1 MGLDVNYAQVK
12 HSTSWSSEALLAD
25 HSALLSIFLHLLPGA
40 VTGAVAV
47 ALLPAVV
54 AAGYPPHV
62 ALVLS
67 IPLAMIPV
75 QLGLLLFLGYK
86 RNGRLSLQGVVLN
99 RESIRI
105 RKYLVYVPLVFMA
118 SLAVIGIGGA
128 VLDNTLRKMF
138 FAWMASF
145 DWNLSGGYTRA
156 MLVVSISLTLLF
168 VTLGE
173 SVVEE
178 LYFRGFLLPRMRYAK
193 RGTTV
198 LHSFLF
204 ALYHVWQPW
213 RLISIAFGMLPIVF
227 AVRRTRNIYVGMI
240 AHMLLNSYD
249 VILGVAFILAMT
261 VR

>member
-1 MGLDVNYAQVK
+1 MNYAQVK

-25 HSALLSIFLHLLPGA
+25 HSALLSIFLHLLPGV

-75 QLGLLLFLGYK
+75 QLGLLLYLGYK
-86 RNGRLSLQGVVLN
+86 RNGRLSLQGVVLY
-99 RESIRI
+99 REPIQL

-118 SLAVIGIGGA
+118 SLAVIGIGGV
-128 VLDNTLRKMF
+128 VLDDALRTTL
-138 FAWMASF
+138 FAWMPSF

-156 MLVVSISLTLLF
+156 VLVVSYSLTVLF
-168 VTLGE
+168 VTHRRVGQSRSSTSAAFCFHGCATRVAGAVL
-173 SVVEE
+173 
-178 LYFRGFLLPRMRYAK
+178 
-193 RGTTV
+193 

-249 VILGVAFILAMT
+249 VIVGIAFILAMT

>member
-1 MGLDVNYAQVK
+1 M
-12 HSTSWSSEALLAD
+12 LLAD
-25 HSALLSIFLHLLPGA
+25 HSALLSIILHLLPGL

-54 AAGYPPHV
+54 AARYPAHV

-67 IPLAMIPV
+67 IPLAMIPM
-75 QLGLLLFLGYK
+75 QLSLLLYLGYK
-86 RNGRLSLQGVVLN
+86 RNGRLSLQGVVLY
-99 RESIRI
+99 RQPIQL
-105 RKYLVYVPLVFMA
+105 RKYLVYVPLVFML

-128 VLDNTLRKMF
+128 VLDNTLRKTL

-145 DWNLSGGYTRA
+145 DWNNAGGFTRA
-156 MLVVSISLTLLF
+156 VLVVSYSLTLLF

-173 SVVEE
+173 SAVEE
-178 LYFRGFLLPRMRYAK
+178 LYFRGFLLPRMRYAG
-193 RGTTV
+193 RGATI